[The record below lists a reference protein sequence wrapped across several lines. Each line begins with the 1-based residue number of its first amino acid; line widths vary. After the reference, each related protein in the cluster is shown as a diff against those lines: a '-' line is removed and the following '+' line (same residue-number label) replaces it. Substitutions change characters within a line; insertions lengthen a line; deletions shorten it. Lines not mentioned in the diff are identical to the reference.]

1 MKNPL
6 CSVLFVSSAFLLA
19 SATLQG
25 ADEDPRFPNR
35 ALIGT
40 NLSGNADYSSQFAFV
55 DLVKQGR
62 PVQYAPKD
70 FVETIDANGY
80 PTSLEKEA
88 YITLI
93 LNEYHPAGNY
103 TVTWEGSATVT
114 LPRFDAVRE
123 VEREPGRL
131 VVEVQP
137 RRGLYLHLA
146 DLDPEDPVRNLRVLL
161 PGGAEAPTRF
171 NPKFLSFIQ
180 PFGTLRFMDWMQTNN
195 STVSSWAERPT
206 PEQLTFRQHGRE
218 GVPVEYMVELANT
231 LRADPWFCMPHLA
244 DDDYVRR
251 FATHVRDH
259 LDPKLRAYIELSN
272 EVWNWNFAQS
282 RYARDQGEQ
291 TLGLKQGQG
300 PHRAWYAKR
309 SVEIFKI
316 WEEVFGGTER
326 LVRVIGTQSASIRV
340 ARQALEFEETWKH
353 TDALAIAPYFG
364 FNREL
369 IRNIDVQADNVDQVL
384 DLAEHVIETTVAEK
398 VREHRALADQYELEL
413 IAYEAGQH
421 LLARDERNNPQGG
434 PKTTLFI
441 AANRHPRMAELYR
454 KYLDTWFANG
464 GGVIAMFS
472 SIAEPSRW
480 GSWGMAEYLGQP
492 MSEAHKYRA
501 VVEAVQDPNLIG
513 PKVSQSTR

>member
-1 MKNPL
+1 MVCL
-6 CSVLFVSSAFLLA
+6 TGLVLALP
-19 SATLQG
+19 ATG
-25 ADEDPRFPNR
+25 DDPRFPNR

-40 NLSGNADYSSQFAFV
+40 NLSGNTDYGSQFAFV

-62 PVQYAPKD
+62 PVQYAPKV
-70 FVETIDANGY
+70 FVPTIDVHGY
-80 PTSLEKEA
+80 PTALEQEA

-93 LNEYHPAGNY
+93 LNEYHPAGQY
-103 TVTWEGSATVT
+103 TVTWEGSAQVT
-114 LPRFDAVRE
+114 APRFDVVRE
-123 VEREPGRL
+123 VERTANRL

-137 RRGLYLHLA
+137 RKGLYLHLS
-146 DLDPEDPVRNLRVLL
+146 DMDPNDPIRNLRVRL
-161 PGGAEAPTRF
+161 PGGEEAPTRF
-171 NPKFLSFIQ
+171 NPQFLSFIR
-180 PFGTLRFMDWMQTNN
+180 PFGTLRFMDWMETNN
-195 STVSSWAERPT
+195 STVSSWADRPT
-206 PEQLTFRQHGRE
+206 PAQLTFRQHGRE
-218 GVPVEYMVELANT
+218 GVPVEYMVELSNVM
-231 LRADPWFCMPHLA
+231 RADPWFCMPHLA

-251 FATHVRDH
+251 FATYVRDH
-259 LDPKLRAYIELSN
+259 LDPSLRAYVELSN

-282 RYARDQGEQ
+282 RYARQQGEAQ
-291 TLGLKQGQG
+291 LGLVQGQG
-300 PHRAWYAKR
+300 PHRAWYARR

-316 WEEVFGGTER
+316 WEEVFGGTDR
-326 LVRVIGTQSASIRV
+326 LVRVIAGQGASPRI
-340 ARQALEFEETWKH
+340 ARLSLEYEEAWKH

-369 IRNIDVQADNVDQVL
+369 IRQVDVQAESVDQVL
-384 DLAEHVIETTVAEK
+384 DLAETVIETKVAEM
-398 VREHRALADQYELEL
+398 VRAHKALADQYDLQL

-421 LLARDERNNPQGG
+421 LLARDERNNPQSG

-492 MSEAHKYRA
+492 ISEAHKYRA

-513 PKVSQSTR
+513 PKVSQTLP